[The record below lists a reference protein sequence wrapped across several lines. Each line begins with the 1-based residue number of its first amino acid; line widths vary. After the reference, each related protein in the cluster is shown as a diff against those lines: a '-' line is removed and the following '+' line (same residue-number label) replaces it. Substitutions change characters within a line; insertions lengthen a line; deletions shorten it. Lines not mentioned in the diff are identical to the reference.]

1 MAWART
7 NIHARES
14 GVGTYTK
21 THTRGTGYTQK
32 GHGIYLHMG
41 PAPSV
46 VELLTSPPPPSLRA
60 TARAGHVRVGMH
72 GIYLHKAVCQ
82 HALGIP
88 SIPSQ

>member
-1 MAWART
+1 MSTHTHKERESVAWART

-46 VELLTSPPPPSLRA
+46 ED
-60 TARAGHVRVGMH
+60 
-72 GIYLHKAVCQ
+72 C
-82 HALGIP
+82 
-88 SIPSQ
+88 